1 LVHPKQSRTERDM
14 TKYISKPVR
23 NTAKHLVKHH
33 PTPLHDLMHRYSIKP
48 EQIETVET
56 VRFNMHW
63 TLTISTEIIMDPDK
77 AIESISNNPDMKIFT
92 DGSGME

>member
-1 LVHPKQSRTERDM
+1 L

-23 NTAKHLVKHH
+23 NAAKHLVKHH
-33 PTPLHDLMHRYSIKP
+33 PTALHDLMHRYSIKL
-48 EQIETVET
+48 EQIETIKA

-63 TLTISTEIIMDPDK
+63 TLTISTKIIMDPDK
-77 AIESISNNPDMKIFT
+77 AIESISNDNPDMKIFT